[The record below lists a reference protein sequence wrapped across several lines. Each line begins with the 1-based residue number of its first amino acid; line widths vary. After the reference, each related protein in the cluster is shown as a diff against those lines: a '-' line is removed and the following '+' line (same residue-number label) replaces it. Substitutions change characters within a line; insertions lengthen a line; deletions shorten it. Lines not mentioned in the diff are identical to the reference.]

1 MQGSVVS
8 IIVPVYK
15 VEPYLD
21 RCVQSIVN
29 QTYKNLEIILVDD
42 GSPDDCPAMC
52 DTWAKKDNRIRVIHK
67 ENGGLSSARNAGLE
81 MATGAFLQFTDS
93 DDWLEPEM
101 ITYLIDLAE
110 RNEADVVRCGYFES
124 YETDEPDHPVGE
136 SQCVQPDAADQIIDL
151 MNDGYLSGVVWNKL
165 YRRTVV
171 GDVRYDPADGC
182 SEDILYNFRVLS
194 KTQKVVYGDKPL
206 YHYIVRADSITQ
218 DVFKPVAFSIIRAKH
233 IIMEAHKNDAQVK
246 PYCLKGYLNSAMIV
260 MNNMLSSGQCL
271 EYYPGLR
278 AEILKYKWTVWCS
291 SLYGVR
297 DKAKILFLAL
307 SAKLYHKAV
316 PKK

>member
-1 MQGSVVS
+1 MQNSVVS

-15 VEPYLD
+15 VESYLD
-21 RCVQSIVN
+21 RCVQSIVG

-42 GSPDDCPAMC
+42 GSIDNCPAMC
-52 DTWAKKDNRIRVIHK
+52 DVWAKKDSRIRVIHK

-101 ITYLIDLAE
+101 IAYLVDLAE
-110 RNEADVVRCGYFES
+110 RSEADVVRCGYFES
-124 YETDEPDHPVGE
+124 YETDELDHSIGE
-136 SQCVQPDAADQIIDL
+136 SRCMHPNVADQIIDL

-165 YRRTVV
+165 YRRAVV

-182 SEDILYNFRVLS
+182 SEDIMYNFRVLT

-206 YHYIVRADSITQ
+206 YHYAVRLDSITN
-218 DVFKPVAFSIIRAKH
+218 DVFKPEAFSIIRAKH
-233 IIMEAHKNDAQVK
+233 IIMEAHKDDAQVR

-278 AEILKYKWTVWCS
+278 AEILKYKWTVWRS
-291 SLYGVR
+291 LLYGAR
-297 DKAKILFLAL
+297 DKAKMLLLAL
-307 SAKLYHKAV
+307 SAKLYRKAV

>member
-8 IIVPVYK
+8 VIVPVYK

-21 RCVQSIVN
+21 RCVQSIVG

-42 GSPDDCPAMC
+42 GSTDNCPAMC
-52 DTWAKKDNRIRVIHK
+52 DAWAAKDSRVRVIHK

-101 ITYLIDLAE
+101 IAYLVDLAE
-110 RNEADVVRCGYFES
+110 RSEADVVRCGYFES
-124 YETDEPDHPVGE
+124 YERDEPDCPVGE
-136 SQCVQPDAADQIIDL
+136 SRCVHPDAADQIIDL

-171 GDVRYDPADGC
+171 GNVRYDPADGC

-206 YHYIVRADSITQ
+206 YHYAVRMDSITN
-218 DVFKPVAFSIIRAKH
+218 DVFKPEAFSIIRAKH
-233 IIMEAHKNDAQVK
+233 IIMGAHKDDAQVR

-278 AEILKYKWTVWCS
+278 AEILNYKWTVWRS
-291 SLYGVR
+291 SLYGAR
-297 DKAKILFLAL
+297 DKAKMLLLAL
-307 SAKLYHKAV
+307 SAKLYRKAV

>member
-1 MQGSVVS
+1 MTGDLVS

-15 VEPYLD
+15 VEKCLN
-21 RCVQSIVN
+21 RCLQSIVN

-42 GSPDDCPAMC
+42 GSPDNCPAMC
-52 DTWAKKDNRIRVIHK
+52 DDWAAKDSRIRVIHK

-101 ITYLIDLAE
+101 IAYLIDLAE

-136 SQCVQPDAADQIIDL
+136 SRCVQPDAADQLIDL

-206 YHYIVRADSITQ
+206 YHYAVRMDSITN
-218 DVFKPVAFSIIRAKH
+218 DEFKPVAFSIIRAKH
-233 IIMEAHKNDAQVK
+233 IIMEAHKNDEQVK

-278 AEILKYKWTVWCS
+278 AEILKYKWMVWRS
-291 SLYGVR
+291 SLYGAR
-297 DKAKILFLAL
+297 DKTKILLLAL
-307 SAKLYHKAV
+307 SAKLYRKAV

>member
-1 MQGSVVS
+1 MQEPVVS

-21 RCVQSIVN
+21 RCVQSIVG
-29 QTYKNLEIILVDD
+29 QTYKKLEIILVDD
-42 GSPDDCPAMC
+42 GSPDNCPAMC
-52 DTWAKKDNRIRVIHK
+52 DAWAKKDSRIRVIHK

-93 DDWLEPEM
+93 DDWLEPET
-101 ITYLIDLAE
+101 IAYLVDLAE
-110 RNEADVVRCGYFES
+110 CKGDDVVRCGYFES
-124 YETDEPDHPVGE
+124 YETDETDRPIGE
-136 SQCVQPDAADQIIDL
+136 SRCMHPDAADQIIDL
-151 MNDGYLSGVVWNKL
+151 MNGGYLSGVVWNKL

-194 KTQKVVYGDKPL
+194 KTQNVVYGDRPL
-206 YHYIVRADSITQ
+206 YHYAVRLDSITQ
-218 DVFKPVAFSIIRAKH
+218 SVFKPVAFSIIRAKH
-233 IIMEAHKNDAQVK
+233 IIMEAHKDDEQVR

-278 AEILKYKWTVWCS
+278 AEILKYKWTVWRS
-291 SLYGVR
+291 SLYGAR
-297 DKAKILFLAL
+297 DKAKMLLLAL
-307 SAKLYHKAV
+307 SAKLYRKAV

>member
-15 VEPYLD
+15 VEQYLD
-21 RCVQSIVN
+21 RCVQSIVD

-42 GSPDDCPAMC
+42 GSPDNCPAMC
-52 DTWAKKDNRIRVIHK
+52 DDWAAKDSRIRVIHK

-81 MATGAFLQFTDS
+81 MVTGAFLQFTDS

-278 AEILKYKWTVWCS
+278 AEILKYKWTVW
-291 SLYGVR
+291 
-297 DKAKILFLAL
+297 
-307 SAKLYHKAV
+307 
-316 PKK
+316 